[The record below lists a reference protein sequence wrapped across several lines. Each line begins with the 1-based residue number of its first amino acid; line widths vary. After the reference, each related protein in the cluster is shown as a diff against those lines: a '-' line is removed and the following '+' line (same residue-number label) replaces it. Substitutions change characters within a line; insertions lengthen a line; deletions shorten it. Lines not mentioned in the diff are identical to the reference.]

1 MGYPSENV
9 ESIWRNPL
17 EEVQRLLEEKHKVRR
32 NLFSSVCKISVQNH
46 VFSFDR
52 HSIVDNVGRSVGNAV
67 KTTSP

>member
-32 NLFSSVCKISVQNH
+32 NLFSP
-46 VFSFDR
+46 R
-52 HSIVDNVGRSVGNAV
+52 Y
-67 KTTSP
+67 